1 MDDNSGSRAVGGSS
15 SGVTGNHY
23 LEIVEALAPGL
34 LRENSREK
42 SAPDGY

>member
-15 SGVTGNHY
+15 SGLAVNHY
-23 LEIVEALAPGL
+23 LEVMEALAPGL

-42 SAPDGY
+42 SAPYGD